1 MLENYFPLKMSTNS
15 PPPPP
20 NTLTKST
27 QGYRC
32 TGSRE
37 VTSLRC
43 LMHER
48 LTRHCFKMTMSFN
61 YKRINV
67 YSYKTSYQSVDAN
80 LFYSNFIRTF
90 RCPLVR
96 TRFVYSYWHIL
107 HVLFS
112 KLSCRIS
119 PFQSCYRNEILM
131 KSCKSSCDSSRL
143 CRISCFS
150 TSHLFPRHPLGRGIA
165 GLLTFQILKPW

>member
-1 MLENYFPLKMSTNS
+1 MLENYFPLKMSTNF
-15 PPPPP
+15 PPPPPPHTHP

-32 TGSRE
+32 AGSRE
-37 VTSLRC
+37 VMSLRC

-48 LTRHCFKMTMSFN
+48 LTSLFYNDMSFN

-67 YSYKTSYQSVDAN
+67 YSYKTSYQSVDAK
-80 LFYSNFIRTF
+80 YI
-90 RCPLVR
+90 VR

-131 KSCKSSCDSSRL
+131 NSCKSSCDSSRL

-150 TSHLFPRHPLGRGIA
+150 TSHLYPRHPLGRGIA
-165 GLLTFQILKPW
+165 GV